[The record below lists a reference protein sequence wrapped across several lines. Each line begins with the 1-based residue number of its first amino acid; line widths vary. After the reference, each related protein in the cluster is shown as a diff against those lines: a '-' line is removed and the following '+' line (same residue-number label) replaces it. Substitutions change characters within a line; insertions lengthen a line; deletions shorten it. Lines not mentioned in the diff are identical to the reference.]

1 MRRKGLRLVLP
12 AALAAAA
19 ALAVAACGGEDHPNE
34 PRPAAPSEVSAKVGT
49 DQVVVSPKEFGA
61 GLAVFSISNQTDDVV
76 QLVLEGPTEAASA
89 PIEAGGVSDTFKVPL
104 QEGVYE
110 VSTGDELG
118 ARPAELVIG
127 PERPSSSNELL
138 LP

>member
-12 AALAAAA
+12 GAVAAAM
-19 ALAVAACGGEDHPNE
+19 ALGLAACGGDDHSNE
-34 PRPAAPSEVSAKVGT
+34 PRPATPFEVSAKVGS
-49 DQVVVSPKEFGA
+49 DRVIVSPKEFGA
-61 GLAVFSISNQTDDVV
+61 GLAVFSISNQTDEVV
-76 QLVLEGPTEAASA
+76 QLVLEGPTDAASG
-89 PIEAGGVSDTFKVPL
+89 PIEAGGVSDSFKVPL

-118 ARPAELVIG
+118 VRAAELVIG
-127 PERPSSSNELL
+127 PERHSSSNELL